1 MRQKVYKFSTM
12 THKATTRVLASS
24 EMWLP
29 ADRFHLVPRPETLT
43 AFWFIIIGHAAS
55 DF

>member
-1 MRQKVYKFSTM
+1 MRQKVYEFSTM
-12 THKATTRVLASS
+12 SHKATSTVLASS

-29 ADRFHLVPRPETLT
+29 ADRFHLPPKPETLT
-43 AFWFIIIGHAAS
+43 AFWFIIIGLAVS